1 MSFEPT
7 FREAEYRTVASQRR
21 FPIDELD
28 EVTLSRD
35 VVDMDG
41 RRVPAGSVGTVVGVW
56 GEMAAFEVEFT
67 RPFQALATVRREAI
81 VSHDASPAKR

>member
-1 MSFEPT
+1 MSFEPPHT
-7 FREAEYRTVASQRR
+7 PRYRTVASERR

-41 RRVPAGSVGTVVGVW
+41 QRVPAGSVGTVVGVW

-67 RPFQALATVRREAI
+67 RPIQALATVRRESI
-81 VSHDASPAKR
+81 RDPAPTAR

>member
-1 MSFEPT
+1 MSFEPSHAP
-7 FREAEYRTVASQRR
+7 RYRIVASERR

-28 EVTLSRD
+28 EVILSRD

-41 RRVPAGSVGTVVGVW
+41 QCVPAGSVGTVVGVW

-67 RPFQALATVRREAI
+67 QPFQALATVQRDAI
-81 VSHDASPAKR
+81 RDPVPASR